1 MERTNVGTV
10 SMDLILDSNKF
21 DNSVKNKTKSTE
33 NAFSTSMRKIG
44 TFVASAF
51 AVGTIVNFGK
61 KAVDAASEVQSAWT
75 GLNSIVQGTGNS
87 FAVAQKFIS
96 DYTKDGLTTITE
108 ATTAYKNLL
117 SRGYDTSQIEN
128 TMIALK
134 DSAAFGR
141 QASYDLGEAIVTA
154 TEGLKNENSI
164 LVDNA
169 GVTKNVAKMWEDWAK
184 AHGTTTSAMTQAQ
197 KIEAEYNGIL
207 EETKFQVGDALTY
220 TKTFGGQI
228 QQLTASF
235 TNMKIAVGKVV
246 TPIAQLFIPVINNAI
261 NAITNL
267 FNSLQKIMGMFG
279 LKFNDVVIKS
289 SSSIVGI
296 GENSQKSAKE
306 AVSAAKKINK
316 AFANIDEVNVL
327 KTQKSDS
334 SDSGSGSTPKID
346 SSSLV
351 DSVASSTSAFD
362 NLTSKF
368 KELQSLFLTGFKL
381 TFDFNLL
388 DSIKTS
394 FDNIKISVKGIFSSK
409 DVQKSVSRWGKT
421 LTFNLGKITG
431 SVGKIGSSIADGLI
445 GNIDIY
451 LSQNSG
457 RIQKFISNMFNIN
470 ANDINLIGD
479 FSQVLADIS
488 TLFQSD
494 TAKQIGVNIISM
506 FTNPMMSVT
515 TTLAQFGYDVTNL
528 LLSPIIDNTES
539 IKVAF
544 ENMLNP
550 INTMTSTLSSAFTFI
565 GDSVSNLYTVHLSP
579 FFENLKTGLSDTFGK
594 FLDIYN
600 TYIYPFVDNITKDI
614 SNLWDTYLKP
624 FFDNV
629 MGIVGSIIDVIGILW
644 NNSLKPLID
653 WLVQN
658 VVPIIV
664 PILSQVW
671 NAVSTVY
678 KSIMNAINTVMSI
691 LRGLIDFILGVFTG
705 DWERAWDGIKTIF
718 TGIFDGI
725 KNAATIGI
733 DFIRNIITNS
743 LTQTKNVIS
752 GILNTIKT
760 NFENAFNNIKTT
772 ITNVWNGILNLFSK
786 GGQIFNGVTD
796 GISGAFKSIVNT
808 LISGINKVIKT
819 PFDGINGALK
829 KIKNI
834 DIFGAKPFSKLI
846 NTISIPKIPM
856 LANGGWVA
864 KNNPQLTIIG
874 DNTREGEIV
883 SPESKIYEQT
893 DKAIKDNKAYQR
905 EEAKELHIILEV
917 RYEDGKK
924 IIKKINQEQI
934 EAGEILLLV

>member
-421 LTFNLGKITG
+421 LTFN
-431 SVGKIGSSIADGLI
+431 
-445 GNIDIY
+445 
-451 LSQNSG
+451 
-457 RIQKFISNMFNIN
+457 
-470 ANDINLIGD
+470 
-479 FSQVLADIS
+479 
-488 TLFQSD
+488 
-494 TAKQIGVNIISM
+494 
-506 FTNPMMSVT
+506 
-515 TTLAQFGYDVTNL
+515 
-528 LLSPIIDNTES
+528 
-539 IKVAF
+539 
-544 ENMLNP
+544 
-550 INTMTSTLSSAFTFI
+550 
-565 GDSVSNLYTVHLSP
+565 
-579 FFENLKTGLSDTFGK
+579 
-594 FLDIYN
+594 
-600 TYIYPFVDNITKDI
+600 
-614 SNLWDTYLKP
+614 
-624 FFDNV
+624 
-629 MGIVGSIIDVIGILW
+629 
-644 NNSLKPLID
+644 
-653 WLVQN
+653 
-658 VVPIIV
+658 
-664 PILSQVW
+664 
-671 NAVSTVY
+671 
-678 KSIMNAINTVMSI
+678 
-691 LRGLIDFILGVFTG
+691 
-705 DWERAWDGIKTIF
+705 
-718 TGIFDGI
+718 
-725 KNAATIGI
+725 
-733 DFIRNIITNS
+733 
-743 LTQTKNVIS
+743 
-752 GILNTIKT
+752 
-760 NFENAFNNIKTT
+760 
-772 ITNVWNGILNLFSK
+772 
-786 GGQIFNGVTD
+786 
-796 GISGAFKSIVNT
+796 
-808 LISGINKVIKT
+808 
-819 PFDGINGALK
+819 
-829 KIKNI
+829 
-834 DIFGAKPFSKLI
+834 
-846 NTISIPKIPM
+846 
-856 LANGGWVA
+856 
-864 KNNPQLTIIG
+864 
-874 DNTREGEIV
+874 
-883 SPESKIYEQT
+883 
-893 DKAIKDNKAYQR
+893 
-905 EEAKELHIILEV
+905 
-917 RYEDGKK
+917 
-924 IIKKINQEQI
+924 
-934 EAGEILLLV
+934 